1 MLQVETFRLHNY
13 LLIQEQVY
21 EEKIETSSDAIE
33 NDILE
38 NTSSKSKE
46 TIPEEDIS
54 DDTINIFD

>member
-1 MLQVETFRLHNY
+1 MNEGF
-13 LLIQEQVY
+13 IKIFEFY

-46 TIPEEDIS
+46 SIPEEDIS